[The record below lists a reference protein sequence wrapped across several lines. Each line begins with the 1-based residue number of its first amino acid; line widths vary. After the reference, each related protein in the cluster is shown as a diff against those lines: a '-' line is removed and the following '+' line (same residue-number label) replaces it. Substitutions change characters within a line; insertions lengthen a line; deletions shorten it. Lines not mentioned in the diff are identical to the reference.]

1 MVIKIY
7 IFLIVLL
14 IVYNFLNFLFTL
26 CGTPAIGIIA
36 MLSVKLL
43 TFISSSWDLQQRIR
57 SAQCVAGRSF
67 PLLKQDWNKVKA
79 SMGTL
84 TIVIFSNFFF
94 YLTGL
99 FDLKFQNLPFFL
111 VI

>member
-1 MVIKIY
+1 M
-7 IFLIVLL
+7 
-14 IVYNFLNFLFTL
+14 YNSLSFLFSL

-36 MLSVKLL
+36 MLSVNLL

-57 SAQCVAGRSF
+57 SAPQCVAGRSF